1 VLSQSEILP
10 ADTAPLARR
19 HGDSAA
25 PKRDRRQYLTK
36 IDNRSRLGI
45 RIRELKALFESAF
58 PAGELTPLRR
68 EKIGDAAQ
76 LKALA
81 EEQRGA
87 WLRGEAMIQKLVE
100 QWIAGELAKTL
111 ATQTGAATRTAA
123 EATASTAGAAAA
135 VPNALQAIAMDAAQ
149 AYGGVFA
156 FFAPLLGLGAAG
168 PAAAAEGS
176 VMAAGGAIASADIGM
191 YNVPQDQVAMI
202 HRNELVMPAPQASAF
217 RSSMD
222 AMAQGG
228 GAGVAIHPTTHLH
241 MSALDGPSV
250 GSWMRQNGPGMA
262 KALDQAVRHG
272 AALGLKRLS
281 GR

>member
-87 WLRGEAMIQKLVE
+87 WLRGEATCSLDDLVRIE
-100 QWIAGELAKTL
+100 RRA
-111 ATQTGAATRTAA
+111 
-123 EATASTAGAAAA
+123 
-135 VPNALQAIAMDAAQ
+135 
-149 AYGGVFA
+149 
-156 FFAPLLGLGAAG
+156 
-168 PAAAAEGS
+168 
-176 VMAAGGAIASADIGM
+176 
-191 YNVPQDQVAMI
+191 DQV
-202 HRNELVMPAPQASAF
+202 
-217 RSSMD
+217 
-222 AMAQGG
+222 
-228 GAGVAIHPTTHLH
+228 
-241 MSALDGPSV
+241 
-250 GSWMRQNGPGMA
+250 
-262 KALDQAVRHG
+262 VR
-272 AALGLKRLS
+272 ALGINEASRTRKPSPIVEHFSRPPVRS
-281 GR
+281 AAP